1 LWGNNAGK
9 SCVWFGF
16 CCYINHLKLSP
27 HIGYKALYEQ
37 AQIDIIHRDKMITLL
52 QQNNTASAK
61 QQERLGVI
69 VAEQNR
75 IIFQKDEQINDYK
88 TLNELLQ
95 KTVTG
100 QNEKLEQLQ
109 EIIGSQNHLIKT
121 QVQELLQNS
130 KQLSK
135 LAMVKHELK
144 LLKKM
149 VFGRKSE
156 KHYCSTD
163 IPELPKAGEQLTLEM
178 EVETVATCSI
188 TDVKKIA
195 EHLRVTKKVTDKVP
209 HPGRHDFPPDLREEI
224 TTIDVTDKP
233 VGATL
238 LRFEEQR
245 QLACTP
251 MEFFVKI
258 TRRPVYMAPALVP
271 GTFKQLIAPFPPHP
285 IQKCKADIS
294 VLTMLII
301 DKFLYHLPVYRLQQR
316 FKQYGID
323 LKYSTL
329 CNWLNRLADIL
340 EPLYQLL
347 LRELLI
353 SGYLQMDETTYRVL
367 DNEKTKGKK
376 SHIGYLWACSN
387 PIQRIVAFNYQRGRG
402 KKHVHHLLS
411 GYKGHLQTDG
421 YCVYIKYGRT
431 PGIIHSQCLSH
442 ARRYF
447 WEARSND
454 LKRSDYVLDNFFKPL
469 YSIEEECRTQDL
481 SYDQIGE
488 KRQLESVPVLDNFY
502 QWLQLELPKVIP
514 GSPIQRAIAYSL
526 SRFKEL
532 RVYTT
537 DGMLQI
543 DNNFMERL
551 IRPIKLGVKNYL
563 FAGSHRGGQRAAII
577 YSLLGTCKLQ
587 GIDPYTWLEDV
598 LHRISVQPEENL
610 VKLLPQMWK
619 PLTGKNAES
628 QTG

>member
-1 LWGNNAGK
+1 MKAA
-9 SCVWFGF
+9 
-16 CCYINHLKLSP
+16 P
-27 HIGYKALYEQ
+27 HIDYKALYEQ
-37 AQIDIIHRDKMITLL
+37 AQIDITHRDRMISLL

-61 QQERLGVI
+61 QQERLGDI
-69 VAEQNR
+69 LAAQTRMSN
-75 IIFQKDEQINDYK
+75 QKDEQINDLK
-88 TLNELLQ
+88 THNELLQ
-95 KTVTG
+95 KTISG
-100 QNEKLEQLQ
+100 QNEKLQQQ
-109 EIIGSQNHLIKT
+109 EGIIGAQNHLIKT
-121 QVQELLQNS
+121 QDQQLQQSS

-135 LAMVKHELK
+135 LVMVKHELR

-156 KHYCSTD
+156 KHYSSTD
-163 IPELPKAGEQLTLEM
+163 APEPPKAGEQLALAL

-195 EHLRVTKKVTDKVP
+195 AHLRVIKKVTDKVP
-209 HPGRHDFPPDLREEI
+209 HPGRHEFPKDLREEI
-224 TTIDVTDKP
+224 TTVDVKDKP
-233 VGATL
+233 KDAIL

-251 MEFFVKI
+251 MEFFIQI
-258 TRRPVYMAPALVP
+258 TRRAVYMAPATEP

-285 IQKCKADIS
+285 IPKCKADIS
-294 VLTMLII
+294 VLTMLVI

-367 DNEKTKGKK
+367 DNEKAKGKK

-387 PIQRIVAFNYQRGRG
+387 PIQRIVAFSYQRGRG
-402 KKHVHHLLS
+402 KKHVDHLLA
-411 GYKGHLQTDG
+411 GYKGHLQTDA
-421 YCVYIKYGRT
+421 YCVYTKYGRK
-431 PGIIHSQCLSH
+431 PGIIHSNCLSH

-469 YSIEEECRTQDL
+469 YAIEEQCRIKDL
-481 SYDQIGE
+481 SYDEIGE
-488 KRQLESVPVLDNFY
+488 MRQQQSVPVLDKFY

-514 GSPIQRAIAYSL
+514 GTPAHKAIAYAL

-532 RVYTT
+532 RLYTT

-543 DNNFMERL
+543 DTNFMERL
-551 IRPIKLGVKNYL
+551 IRPVKIGVKNYL

-587 GIDPYTWLEDV
+587 GIDPYRWLDDV
-598 LHRISVQPEENL
+598 LHRISVQPAEKLIE
-610 VKLLPQMWK
+610 LLPQRWK
-619 PLTGKNAES
+619 PLEKKNTAK